1 MRAAR
6 EDEDVILYSP
16 CPRGG
21 IARGGI
27 SMMDKVDNKAWNN
40 AQA

>member
-16 CPRGG
+16 CPRG